1 MLLWGEG
8 DIPQSPVEGMLMSSI
23 NSICKVPPRIVMV
36 MMHPKTLCSLS
47 TDDAKAKHVF
57 RGCMSVGEEERHG
70 FSLTE
75 SLLLDSGCL

>member
-1 MLLWGEG
+1 
-8 DIPQSPVEGMLMSSI
+8 
-23 NSICKVPPRIVMV
+23 MV
-36 MMHPKTLCSLS
+36 MMHPKTLYSLS

-57 RGCMSVGEEERHG
+57 SGRMSVGEEERHG